1 MAEGVEPMCNC
12 GFTSANI
19 ILSSTGQLVCQETD
33 NRILVRLRYH
43 SQLNT
48 HNITVFVT
56 RWIKAMHNITVL
68 GTQFTVSSTEIQM
81 SMSMSTQVPW
91 IIIGA
96 ALAIGATCVV
106 VCCIFIS
113 AVCTVLC
120 IKKKKDRPMTDDYAI
135 DLNIQTRPG
144 NDCHVYDTPNVYDY
158 PDSKKE

>member
-1 MAEGVEPMCNC
+1 MAEGVESMCNC

-56 RWIKAMHNITVL
+56 RWIEAMHNITVL
-68 GTQFTVSSTEIQM
+68 GTQFIVSSTKTQM
-81 SMSMSTQVPW
+81 SMSAQVPW

-96 ALAIGATCVV
+96 ALSATCVV
-106 VCCIFIS
+106 VCCIFVS

-120 IKKKKDRPMTDDYAI
+120 IVKRKRSRPTTGSYAI
-135 DLNIQTRPG
+135 DLNARTMP
-144 NDCHVYDTPNVYDY
+144 VYDTPVVYY
-158 PDSKKE
+158 

>member
-56 RWIKAMHNITVL
+56 RWIEAMHNITVL
-68 GTQFTVSSTEIQM
+68 GTQFIVSSTKTQI
-81 SMSMSTQVPW
+81 SMSTQVPW

-96 ALAIGATCVV
+96 AFGATCVV
-106 VCCIFIS
+106 VCCIFVS
-113 AVCTVLC
+113 AVCIVLC
-120 IKKKKDRPMTDDYAI
+120 IVKRKRSRPTTGSYAI
-135 DLNIQTRPG
+135 DLNARTMP
-144 NDCHVYDTPNVYDY
+144 VYDTPVVYY
-158 PDSKKE
+158 